1 MLAAR
6 FGAAHDAFVDVFP
19 AVLHVAVGFD
29 EQAKS
34 AVMEFDQRAALL
46 VAEAVLE
53 IVGYWVRHKERAADF
68 EQRGV
73 LDGLPGCPVIAV
85 GLSGARKPAGSGPP
99 L

>member
-68 EQRGV
+68 EQRV
-73 LDGLPGCPVIAV
+73 LLDALHRGPVMALAIAQV
-85 GLSGARKPAGSGPP
+85 DKPAGSGPRF
-99 L
+99 